1 MSRGRGESER
11 GSVAVTVALSLTV
24 LLGFAALVVDI
35 GLNWATR
42 TSAQTAA
49 DSAAL
54 AGASSL
60 LSDGGLAAITTV
72 EDFLNQNVGGLVE
85 LPDDAGWATDG
96 AVGNGEVVCWTMPN
110 PVPGPGAACPDGSN
124 ALQVTTPPIV
134 VRYAFAPV
142 LGKTTSSIRS
152 RAAAGAGPA
161 APNNCVLCVLDPND
175 DEALEMIGVGGIR
188 VTGGGIVVNSDDPD
202 NAVVLAS
209 AGDIVADQI
218 RVVGGVDDTGLGQ
231 FLPPFEQGGPPVPD
245 PLADLLTP
253 DGLASPPAPAATPV
267 QNITGAA
274 TLQPGVYDSINVNA
288 GGILTLEEGVYVV
301 TESRRPRVPG
311 QERRPGAQQ
320 RRRGHHLSG
329 LLGLP
334 GFVRQRARGQVPAG
348 RRGPVPGQPAGL
360 GRVRGAVDLRRPRQ
374 HQVDAAVRRRRSER
388 RGVHGQRRL
397 RVFSTSGVQIDSLL
411 VVDRLQSINLA
422 TLRVDYDPSDPLL
435 PGSGCQC
442 SSSSRVTRRYVSGS

>member
-1 MSRGRGESER
+1 MSRGRGEAER
-11 GSVAVTVALSLTV
+11 GSVAITVALSLTV

-35 GLNWATR
+35 GLNWAAR

-96 AVGNGEVVCWTMPN
+96 NVGNGEVVCWTMPD

-134 VRYAFAPV
+134 VRYAFASV
-142 LGKTTSSIRS
+142 LGKTTSSIRA

-161 APNNCVLCVLDPND
+161 APNNCVLCVLDPD
-175 DEALEMIGVGGIR
+175 DNGALEVIGLGGID
-188 VTGGGIVVNSDDPD
+188 VDGGGIVVNSDHP

-209 AGDIVADQI
+209 AGDIVANQI
-218 RVVGGVDDTGLGQ
+218 RVVGGVDDRGIGSL
-231 FLPPFEQGGPPVPD
+231 LPEAEEGGPPVPD

-253 DGLASPPAPAATPV
+253 DELAPPPTPAATPV
-267 QNITGAA
+267 QNITGPV
-274 TLQPGVYDSINVNA
+274 TLTPGVYDSINVDA
-288 GGILTLEEGVYVV
+288 GGFLTLEEGVYVV
-301 TESRRPRVPG
+301 TEPAGFRVRNG
-311 QERRPGAQQ
+311 
-320 RRRGHHLSG
+320 
-329 LLGLP
+329 
-334 GFVRQRARGQVPAG
+334 GQVLSSGDGVTIYLACSDYPASCDNELG
-348 RRGPVPGQPAGL
+348 ARFRLDDGSQFQASPPASGEYAGL
-360 GRVRGAVDLRRPRQ
+360 SIFADRGNTRSTLLFGDVHLRGAVYT
-374 HQVDAAVRRRRSER
+374 ASS
-388 RGVHGQRRL
+388 RL

-411 VVDRLQSINLA
+411 VVDRLQSINLD
-422 TLRVDYDPSDPLL
+422 TLQVNYDPSL
-435 PGSGCQC
+435 PIFGVGVPVLIQ
-442 SSSSRVTRRYVSGS
+442 

>member
-11 GSVAVTVALSLTV
+11 GSVAITVALSLTM

-60 LSDGGLAAITTV
+60 LSDGGVAAITTV
-72 EDFLNQNVGGLVE
+72 ETFLNRNVGGLVE

-96 AVGNGEVVCWTMPN
+96 NVGNGEVVCWTMPN

-134 VRYAFAPV
+134 VRYAFASV
-142 LGKTTSSIRS
+142 LGKTTSSIRA

-161 APNNCVLCVLDPND
+161 APNNCVLCVLDPD
-175 DEALEMIGVGGIR
+175 DNGALEVIGLGGID
-188 VTGGGIVVNSDDPD
+188 VDGGGIVVNSDHP

-209 AGDIVADQI
+209 AGDIAANQI
-218 RVVGGVDDTGLGQ
+218 RVVGGVDDRGIGSL
-231 FLPPFEQGGPPVPD
+231 LPPAEEGGPPVPD
-245 PLADLLTP
+245 PLADLLPP
-253 DGLASPPAPAATPV
+253 DELALPPTPAATPV
-267 QNITGAA
+267 QNITSPA
-274 TLQPGVYDSINVNA
+274 TLTPGIYDSINVDV
-288 GGILTLEEGVYVV
+288 GGFLTLEEGVYVV
-301 TESRRPRVPG
+301 TEPAGFRVRNG
-311 QERRPGAQQ
+311 
-320 RRRGHHLSG
+320 
-329 LLGLP
+329 
-334 GFVRQRARGQVPAG
+334 GQVLEGDGATIYLACSDYPAPCDNELG
-348 RRGPVPGQPAGL
+348 ARFRLDDGSQFRASPPASGDYAGL
-360 GRVRGAVDLRRPRQ
+360 SIFADRGNTRSTLLFGDVDLAGAVYT
-374 HQVDAAVRRRRSER
+374 ASS
-388 RGVHGQRRL
+388 RL

-422 TLRVDYDPSDPLL
+422 PLEVNYDPSDPL
-435 PGSGCQC
+435 PGIGVPVLIQ
-442 SSSSRVTRRYVSGS
+442 